1 MEVMLAAEAAAVMAA
16 LAEVVVEAA
25 GAVPVAESGGTC
37 GGDRIAGQAQYDLPP
52 FVQGAGGEGGRL
64 PWLHVHPP
72 EVDFGPKLGH
82 QHLPNSMRH
91 ETVKLKVKTAFVTF

>member
-1 MEVMLAAEAAAVMAA
+1 MEVMLAAAEAAVMAA

-52 FVQGAGGEGGRL
+52 LVQGTGGEGGRL

-82 QHLPNSMRH
+82 QHLPNSMRRSN
-91 ETVKLKVKTAFVTF
+91 